1 MKRFLLVAA
10 VFLASARLSAQA
22 PPASTVLVPDAVF
35 DGVTLAPHRGWIVVV
50 TGNSIAYAGSEAGT
64 TVPPGATRIEMHGM
78 TLLPGLIDAHV
89 HFFLH
94 PYNETPWN
102 VQVLEEPLS
111 LRVARATVH
120 AKNTLLAGFT
130 TVRDL
135 GTEGAGYADAGLKQ
149 AINQGI
155 IPGPRLLISSK
166 AIVAT
171 GSYAPSRT
179 AYAYDTP
186 LGAQEADGPELVH
199 AVRDQIGHGADWV
212 KLYGDYRW
220 GPHGEAEPTFSADEM
235 KLAAATAHSS
245 GREMA
250 VHASTAEGMMRA
262 IGAGAKTIE
271 HGDQGTPEV
280 FAAMAKAGVAYCP
293 TLAATESVQSYRGWH
308 KGTGTVPQAV
318 IDKHQAFAAARA
330 AGVII
335 CNGSDAGV
343 FTHGNN
349 ALELELLAEY
359 GMPNAEVI
367 RTATSTTAKVLGMDS
382 LIGRVAPGL
391 RADLIAVTGDPTA
404 TISALR
410 QVHFVM
416 KDGAVYRN
424 DIATSK

>member
-1 MKRFLLVAA
+1 VKRLLALAAAIMTSVA
-10 VFLASARLSAQA
+10 VQAQQ
-22 PPASTVLVPDAVF
+22 PQASTVLVPDAVF
-35 DGVTLAPHRGWIVVV
+35 DGTSLSLHRGWIVVV
-50 TGNSIAYAGSEAGT
+50 TGNSIAYAGPESAAKI
-64 TVPPGATRIEMHGM
+64 PFPAHRIPMPGM

-89 HFFLH
+89 HLFLH

-120 AKNTLLAGFT
+120 ARNTLLAGFT

-135 GTEGAGYADAGLKQ
+135 GTEGAGYSDAGLKQ
-149 AINQGI
+149 AINTGI

-179 AYAYDTP
+179 AYSYDTP
-186 LGAQEADGPELVH
+186 LGAQEADGPDLVH

-220 GPHGEAEPTFSADEM
+220 GPNGEAKPTFSADEM

-262 IGAGAKTIE
+262 VTAGAKTIE
-271 HGDQGTPEV
+271 HGDEGTPEV
-280 FAAMAKAGVAYCP
+280 FRAMAKAGVAYCP
-293 TLAATESVQSYRGWH
+293 TLSATESVQSYRGWK
-308 KGTGTVPQAV
+308 KGSDQMPEAV
-318 IDKHQAFAAARA
+318 AKKHRAFSAARA
-330 AGVII
+330 AGVTI

-343 FTHGNN
+343 FAHGNN

-359 GMPNAEVI
+359 GMRPAEVL
-367 RTATSTTAKVLGMDS
+367 RTATSTTAKVLNMDAM
-382 LIGRVAPGL
+382 IGKVAPGL
-391 RADLIAVTGDPTA
+391 RADLIAVAGDPTSN
-404 TISALR
+404 ISALR
-410 QVHFVM
+410 LVRFVM
-416 KDGAVYRN
+416 KDGIVYRN
-424 DIATSK
+424 DITPSK

>member
-1 MKRFLLVAA
+1 MKRFLTVAA
-10 VFLASARLSAQA
+10 ILASSLTLQAQQ
-22 PPASTVLVPDAVF
+22 PTTWTVLVPDAVF
-35 DGVTLAPHRGWIVVV
+35 DGVELAPHRGWVVVV
-50 TGNSIAYAGSEAGT
+50 TGNSIAYAGPEAAAKIPAGSRRMEMPGT
-64 TVPPGATRIEMHGM
+64 

-89 HFFLH
+89 HLFLH

-102 VQVLEEPLS
+102 QQVLEEPLS
-111 LRVARATVH
+111 LRIARATVH

-149 AINQGI
+149 AINTGI

-179 AYAYDTP
+179 SYAYDTP
-186 LGAQEADGPELVH
+186 LGAQEADGPEIVH

-220 GPHGEAEPTFSADEM
+220 GPNGEARPTFSEDEM

-250 VHASTAEGMMRA
+250 VHAATPDGMMRA
-262 IGAGAKTIE
+262 VAAGAKTIE
-271 HGDQGTPEV
+271 HGDEGTPEV
-280 FAAMAKAGVAYCP
+280 FNAMAKAGVAYCP

-308 KGTGTVPQAV
+308 KGSDPAPAAV
-318 IDKHQAFAAARA
+318 NNKHRSFAAARA

-343 FTHGNN
+343 FAHGNN

-359 GMPNAEVI
+359 GMPPAEVL

-382 LIGRVAPGL
+382 MIGKVAPGL
-391 RADLIAVTGDPTA
+391 RADLVAVAGDPTSNIS
-404 TISALR
+404 TIR
-410 QVHFVM
+410 QIRFVM
-416 KDGAVYRN
+416 KDGVVYRN
-424 DIATSK
+424 DITPSK